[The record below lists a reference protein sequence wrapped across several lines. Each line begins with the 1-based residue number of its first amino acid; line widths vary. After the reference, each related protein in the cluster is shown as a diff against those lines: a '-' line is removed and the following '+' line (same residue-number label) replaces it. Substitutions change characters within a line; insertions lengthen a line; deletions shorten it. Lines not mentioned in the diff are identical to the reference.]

1 MRTRIRAFLLMCL
14 MAAAGRTALDAFHS
28 IRPPA
33 DSALPAAV
41 YEALRREAEHPAYLL
56 RAQDGYVAVCPAR
69 KTGAAPERTGIELA
83 TLRAADRAMLRRGIP
98 AADRRSLLLLLED
111 LGS

>member
-1 MRTRIRAFLLMCL
+1 MRTQIRAFLLMCL
-14 MAAAGRTALDAFHS
+14 MAASARTALDAFHS
-28 IRPPA
+28 IRAPA
-33 DSALPAAV
+33 DSALPAEL
-41 YEALRREAEHPAYLL
+41 YESLRREAEHPAYVL

-69 KTGAAPERTGIELA
+69 ETGAGPERTRIELG

>member
-1 MRTRIRAFLLMCL
+1 MSDGGGRAHG
-14 MAAAGRTALDAFHS
+14 AGRLSQH
-28 IRPPA
+28 PPA
-33 DSALPAAV
+33 GGQRAARGV